1 MVLEA
6 ARFDFAPEMKELS
19 QDFKLAA
26 VRWSPASTVV
36 LGMGQ
41 GSSMRA
47 KSVLTQGLGG
57 LDVGG

>member
-1 MVLEA
+1 VAERHD
-6 ARFDFAPEMKELS
+6 ARFTEADK
-19 QDFKLAA
+19 
-26 VRWSPASTVV
+26 RSPASTVV